1 MSTAPASARGAARV
15 MHVLLA
21 FFLTLVAG
29 GSTSIGAALGVMGRG
44 TGPKTL
50 AAGLGLSAG
59 VMLYV
64 SFVELLPEG
73 ALVLSGDAAGTTGRG
88 TAWAVGAFFFGI
100 ALIGVLDRL
109 VPQPVNPHE
118 FAGRMEDTRGP
129 GGDHRDPL
137 EAAADKAL
145 KARLLRTGTV
155 TAIALALHNVPEG
168 FATFVAALQ
177 SPQVAIPV
185 VAAIALHNIPEGL
198 AVAVPVRRATG
209 SRSKAFWLATMT
221 GLAEPAGAIL
231 GYLLLAPLLT
241 GPGMGAVLAG
251 VAGVMVFV
259 SLDELLPAAEE
270 TGEHHV
276 VIYSLIAGMAVMA
289 VTLLVL

>member
-1 MSTAPASARGAARV
+1 MLV
-15 MHVLLA
+15 A
-21 FFLTLVAG
+21 FLLTLVAG
-29 GSTSIGAALGVMGRG
+29 GATSIGAALGVLGRG
-44 TGPKTL
+44 TGPRFL
-50 AAGLGLSAG
+50 AGGLGLSAG

-73 ALVLSGDAAGTTGRG
+73 ARVLSGGTAPTGRG
-88 TAWAVGAFFFGI
+88 TALATLSFFLGI
-100 ALIGVLDRL
+100 ALIAVLDRL
-109 VPQPVNPHE
+109 VPRAVSPHE
-118 FAGRMEDTRGP
+118 FAGRMDGSHGRDEVREPDEQLEDR
-129 GGDHRDPL
+129 
-137 EAAADKAL
+137 AL
-145 KARLLRTGTV
+145 RARLLRTGAI
-155 TAIALALHNVPEG
+155 TAAALALHNVPEG

-177 SPQVAIPV
+177 APEVAIPV

-221 GLAEPAGAIL
+221 GLAEPVGAVI
-231 GYLLLAPLLT
+231 GYLLLAPVLT
-241 GPGMGAVLAG
+241 GDAMGAILAG

-270 TGEHHV
+270 TGEHHT

>member
-1 MSTAPASARGAARV
+1 MLV
-15 MHVLLA
+15 A
-21 FFLTLVAG
+21 FLLTLVAG
-29 GSTSIGAALGVMGRG
+29 GATSIGAALGVLGRG
-44 TGPKTL
+44 TGPRFL
-50 AAGLGLSAG
+50 AGGLGLSAG

-73 ALVLSGDAAGTTGRG
+73 ARVLSGGAAPTGRG
-88 TAWAVGAFFFGI
+88 TALATLSFFVGI
-100 ALIGVLDRL
+100 ALIAVLDRL
-109 VPQPVNPHE
+109 VPRAVSPHE
-118 FAGRMEDTRGP
+118 FAGRMDGSHGRDEVREPDEQLEDR
-129 GGDHRDPL
+129 
-137 EAAADKAL
+137 AL
-145 KARLLRTGTV
+145 RARLLRTGAI
-155 TAIALALHNVPEG
+155 TAAALALHNVPEG

-177 SPQVAIPV
+177 APEVAIPV

-221 GLAEPAGAIL
+221 GLAEPVGAVI
-231 GYLLLAPLLT
+231 GYLLLAPVLT
-241 GPGMGAVLAG
+241 GDAMGAILAG

-270 TGEHHV
+270 TGEHHT

>member
-1 MSTAPASARGAARV
+1 MLV
-15 MHVLLA
+15 A
-21 FFLTLVAG
+21 FLLTLVAG
-29 GSTSIGAALGVMGRG
+29 GATSIGAALGVFGRG
-44 TGPKTL
+44 TGPRFL
-50 AAGLGLSAG
+50 AGGLGLSAG

-73 ALVLSGDAAGTTGRG
+73 ARVLSGGAAPTGRG
-88 TAWAVGAFFFGI
+88 TALATLSFFVGI
-100 ALIGVLDRL
+100 ALIAVLDRL
-109 VPQPVNPHE
+109 VPRAVSPHE
-118 FAGRMEDTRGP
+118 FAGRMDGSHGRDEVREPEEQLEDR
-129 GGDHRDPL
+129 
-137 EAAADKAL
+137 AL
-145 KARLLRTGTV
+145 RARLLRTGAI
-155 TAIALALHNVPEG
+155 TAAALALHNVPEG

-177 SPQVAIPV
+177 APEVAIPV

-221 GLAEPAGAIL
+221 GLAEPVGAVI
-231 GYLLLAPLLT
+231 GYLLLAPVLT
-241 GPGMGAVLAG
+241 GDAMGAILAG

-270 TGEHHV
+270 TGEHHT

>member
-1 MSTAPASARGAARV
+1 MLVAFLLT
-15 MHVLLA
+15 LLA
-21 FFLTLVAG
+21 G
-29 GSTSIGAALGVMGRG
+29 GATSIGAALGVLGRG
-44 TGPKTL
+44 TSPKAL
-50 AAGLGLSAG
+50 AGGLGLSAG

-64 SFVELLPEG
+64 SFVELMPAG
-73 ALVLSGDAAGTTGRG
+73 AAVLSGGGATGPVSGRG
-88 TAWAVGAFFFGI
+88 MAIATGAFFAGI
-100 ALIGVLDRL
+100 ALIAVLDRL
-109 VPQPVNPHE
+109 VPEPVSPHE
-118 FAGRMEDTRGP
+118 FHGRMEGSHGHAALRT
-129 GGDHRDPL
+129 L
-137 EAAADKAL
+137 EEQASDRAL
-145 KARLLRTGTV
+145 RARLLRTGTV
-155 TAIALALHNVPEG
+155 TALVLALHNVPEG

-177 SPQVAIPV
+177 TPEVAIPV

-221 GLAEPAGAIL
+221 GLAEPVGAVI
-231 GYLLLAPLLT
+231 GYLLLAPLMS
-241 GPGMGAVLAG
+241 GGAMGAILAG

-270 TGEHHV
+270 TGEHHT

>member
-1 MSTAPASARGAARV
+1 MLVAFLLT
-15 MHVLLA
+15 LLA
-21 FFLTLVAG
+21 G
-29 GSTSIGAALGVMGRG
+29 GATSIGAALGVLGRG
-44 TGPKTL
+44 TNPKLL
-50 AAGLGLSAG
+50 AGGLGLSAG

-64 SFVELLPEG
+64 SFMELMPQG
-73 ALVLSGDAAGTTGRG
+73 ARVLSGGDVVTASGGAYAAL
-88 TAWAVGAFFFGI
+88 AFFVGI
-100 ALIGVLDRL
+100 ALIAVLDRL
-109 VPQPVNPHE
+109 VPEAVSPHE
-118 FAGRMEDTRGP
+118 FSGRMSGSHGHSELRAPD
-129 GGDHRDPL
+129 
-137 EAAADKAL
+137 EQAADRAL
-145 KARLLRTGTV
+145 RARLLRTGTV

-177 SPQVAIPV
+177 APEVAIPV

-209 SRSKAFWLATMT
+209 SRTKAFWLASMT
-221 GLAEPAGAIL
+221 GMAEPVGAVI

-241 GPGMGAVLAG
+241 GEAMGAILAA

-270 TGEHHV
+270 TGEHHT

-289 VTLLVL
+289 LTLIVV

>member
-1 MSTAPASARGAARV
+1 M
-15 MHVLLA
+15 LLA
-21 FFLTLVAG
+21 LLLTFIAG
-29 GSTSIGAALGVMGRG
+29 GATSIGAALGVLGRG
-44 TGPKTL
+44 TGTRTL
-50 AAGLGLSAG
+50 AGGLGLSAG
-59 VMLYV
+59 VMLYI
-64 SFVELLPEG
+64 SFVELLPQG
-73 ALVLSGDAAGTTGRG
+73 TMILSGGEIATSRG
-88 TAWAVGAFFFGI
+88 TAWAVLSFFLGI
-100 ALIGVLDRL
+100 ALIAGVDRL

-118 FAGRMEDTRGP
+118 FAGRMGGTGEDGTEFREP
-129 GGDHRDPL
+129 DEL
-137 EAAADKAL
+137 AADRAL
-145 KARLLRTGTV
+145 KARLMRTGTV

-177 SPQVAIPV
+177 APEIAIPV

-221 GLAEPAGAIL
+221 GLAEPAGAVL

-241 GPGMGAVLAG
+241 GPSMGAILAG
-251 VAGVMVFV
+251 VGGVMVFV

-270 TGEHHV
+270 TGEHHT
-276 VIYSLIAGMAVMA
+276 VIYSLIAGMAIMA

>member
-1 MSTAPASARGAARV
+1 MLV
-15 MHVLLA
+15 A
-21 FFLTLVAG
+21 FLLTLVAG
-29 GSTSIGAALGVMGRG
+29 GATSIGAALGVLGRG
-44 TGPKTL
+44 TGPRFL
-50 AAGLGLSAG
+50 AGGLGLSAG

-73 ALVLSGDAAGTTGRG
+73 TRVLSGGTAPTGRG
-88 TAWAVGAFFFGI
+88 TALATLSFFVGI
-100 ALIGVLDRL
+100 ALIAVLDRL
-109 VPQPVNPHE
+109 VPRAVSPHE
-118 FAGRMEDTRGP
+118 FAGRMDGSHGRDEVREPDEQLEDR
-129 GGDHRDPL
+129 
-137 EAAADKAL
+137 AL
-145 KARLLRTGTV
+145 RARLLRTGAI
-155 TAIALALHNVPEG
+155 TAAALALHNVPEG

-177 SPQVAIPV
+177 APEVAIPV

-221 GLAEPAGAIL
+221 GLAEPVGAVI
-231 GYLLLAPLLT
+231 GYLLLAPVLT
-241 GPGMGAVLAG
+241 GDAMGAILAG

-270 TGEHHV
+270 TGEHHT

>member
-1 MSTAPASARGAARV
+1 MLV
-15 MHVLLA
+15 A
-21 FFLTLVAG
+21 FLLTLVAG
-29 GSTSIGAALGVMGRG
+29 GATSIGAALGVLGRG
-44 TGPKTL
+44 TGPRFL
-50 AAGLGLSAG
+50 AGGLGLSAG

-73 ALVLSGDAAGTTGRG
+73 ARVLSGGAAPTGRG
-88 TAWAVGAFFFGI
+88 TALATLSFFLGI
-100 ALIGVLDRL
+100 ALIAVLDRL
-109 VPQPVNPHE
+109 VPRAVSPHE
-118 FAGRMEDTRGP
+118 FAGRMDGSHGRDEVREPDEQLEDR
-129 GGDHRDPL
+129 
-137 EAAADKAL
+137 AL
-145 KARLLRTGTV
+145 RARLLRTGAI
-155 TAIALALHNVPEG
+155 TAAALALHNVPEG

-177 SPQVAIPV
+177 APEVAIPV

-221 GLAEPAGAIL
+221 GLAEPVGAVI
-231 GYLLLAPLLT
+231 GYLLLAPVLT
-241 GPGMGAVLAG
+241 GDAMGAILAG

-270 TGEHHV
+270 TGEHHT

>member
-1 MSTAPASARGAARV
+1 MLV
-15 MHVLLA
+15 A
-21 FFLTLVAG
+21 FLLTLVAG
-29 GSTSIGAALGVMGRG
+29 GATSIGAALGVLGRG
-44 TGPKTL
+44 TGPRFL
-50 AAGLGLSAG
+50 AGGLGLSAG

-73 ALVLSGDAAGTTGRG
+73 ARVLSGSTAPTGRG
-88 TAWAVGAFFFGI
+88 TALATLSFFVGI
-100 ALIGVLDRL
+100 ALIAVLDRL
-109 VPQPVNPHE
+109 VPRAVSPHE
-118 FAGRMEDTRGP
+118 FAGRMDGSHGRDEVREPDEQLEDR
-129 GGDHRDPL
+129 
-137 EAAADKAL
+137 AL
-145 KARLLRTGTV
+145 RARLLRTGAI
-155 TAIALALHNVPEG
+155 TAAALALHNVPEG

-177 SPQVAIPV
+177 APEVAIPV

-221 GLAEPAGAIL
+221 GLAEPVGAVI
-231 GYLLLAPLLT
+231 GYLLLAPVLT
-241 GPGMGAVLAG
+241 GDAMGAILAG

-270 TGEHHV
+270 TGEHHT

>member
-1 MSTAPASARGAARV
+1 MSCP
-15 MHVLLA
+15 VLLA
-21 FFLTLVAG
+21 FLLTCVAG
-29 GSTSIGAALGVMGRG
+29 GATSIGAALGVLGRG
-44 TGPKTL
+44 TNPKTL
-50 AAGLGLSAG
+50 AGGLGLSAG

-64 SFVELLPEG
+64 SFMELLPQG
-73 ALVLSGDAAGTTGRG
+73 ALVLSDHASGTQGAISSRG
-88 TAWAVGAFFFGI
+88 MAWAVGSFFIGI

-118 FAGRMEDTRGP
+118 FAGRMDDSGGP
-129 GGDHRDPL
+129 GPEHRDAA
-137 EAAADKAL
+137 EQAADRAL
-145 KARLLRTGTV
+145 RARLLRTGTV

-177 SPQVAIPV
+177 SPSVAIPV

-209 SRSKAFWLATMT
+209 SRSTAFWTATMT
-221 GLAEPAGAIL
+221 GLAEPAGAVI

-241 GPGMGAVLAG
+241 GPGMGAILAG

-276 VIYSLIAGMAVMA
+276 VIYSLIAGMAIMA
-289 VTLLVL
+289 LTLLVLSP

>member
-1 MSTAPASARGAARV
+1 MLV
-15 MHVLLA
+15 A
-21 FFLTLVAG
+21 FLLTLVAG
-29 GSTSIGAALGVMGRG
+29 GATSIGAALGVLGRG
-44 TGPKTL
+44 TGPRFL
-50 AAGLGLSAG
+50 AGGLGLSAG

-73 ALVLSGDAAGTTGRG
+73 ARVLSGGTAPTGRG
-88 TAWAVGAFFFGI
+88 TALATLSFFVGI
-100 ALIGVLDRL
+100 ALIAVLDRL
-109 VPQPVNPHE
+109 VPRAVSPHE
-118 FAGRMEDTRGP
+118 FAGRMDSSHGRDEVREPDEQLEDR
-129 GGDHRDPL
+129 
-137 EAAADKAL
+137 AL
-145 KARLLRTGTV
+145 RARLLRTGAI
-155 TAIALALHNVPEG
+155 TAAALALHNVPEG

-177 SPQVAIPV
+177 APEVAIPV

-221 GLAEPAGAIL
+221 GLAEPVGAAI
-231 GYLLLAPLLT
+231 GYLLLAPVLT
-241 GPGMGAVLAG
+241 GDAMGAILAG

-270 TGEHHV
+270 TGEHHT

>member
-1 MSTAPASARGAARV
+1 MLV
-15 MHVLLA
+15 A
-21 FFLTLVAG
+21 FLLTLVAG
-29 GSTSIGAALGVMGRG
+29 GATSIGAALGVLGRG
-44 TGPKTL
+44 TGPRFL
-50 AAGLGLSAG
+50 AGGLGLSAG

-73 ALVLSGDAAGTTGRG
+73 ARVLSGGAAPTGRG
-88 TAWAVGAFFFGI
+88 TALATLSFFLGI
-100 ALIGVLDRL
+100 ALIAVLDRL
-109 VPQPVNPHE
+109 VPRAVSPHE
-118 FAGRMEDTRGP
+118 FAGRMDSSHGRDEVREPEEQLEDR
-129 GGDHRDPL
+129 
-137 EAAADKAL
+137 AL
-145 KARLLRTGTV
+145 RARLLRTGAI
-155 TAIALALHNVPEG
+155 TAAALALHNVPEG

-177 SPQVAIPV
+177 APEVAIPV
-185 VAAIALHNIPEGL
+185 VAAVALHNIPEGL

-221 GLAEPAGAIL
+221 GLAEPVGAVI
-231 GYLLLAPLLT
+231 GYLLLAPVLT
-241 GPGMGAVLAG
+241 GDAMGAVLAG

-270 TGEHHV
+270 TGEHHT